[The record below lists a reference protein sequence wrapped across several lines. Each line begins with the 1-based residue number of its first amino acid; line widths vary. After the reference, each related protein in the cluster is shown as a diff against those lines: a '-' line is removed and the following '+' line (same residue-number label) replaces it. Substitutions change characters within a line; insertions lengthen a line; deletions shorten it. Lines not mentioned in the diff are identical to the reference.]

1 MPRHAMK
8 HPIPT
13 ALFALAAV
21 VSLSSCGAG
30 TSSSGASSAAASPA
44 SSPAALTSSGAAAV
58 AALPQY
64 QVSVFAK
71 AASGYSNPDSL
82 ALDGK
87 HVFVAYQNHTAKDG
101 TDTKTS
107 TVVQYDV
114 TGKVVKTFDVS
125 GHNDG
130 LKVDPQTHLVWAMS
144 NEDAS
149 PKLTTIDPSSGATK
163 VYTFGKTAHG
173 GGFDDIVFMGGKTY
187 LSASNPTLKGNVN
200 PAPAVVAATLGAG
213 TVTTKPVLMGNA
225 KAKDAITG
233 SAVTVNAV
241 DPDSM
246 FVNPSGD
253 LTVDNQAGT
262 ALISIHNPGPGQT
275 VTQLTVGTQVD
286 DTVYPTASSGRLL
299 VADTK
304 AGVIYAITGGLD
316 PKTPLTATPND
327 SGVNGFVGK
336 IDTKTGFIT
345 PVVIGLISPHG
356 MVYVPAS

>member
-1 MPRHAMK
+1 MPRHALK
-8 HPIPT
+8 YPIPT
-13 ALFALAAV
+13 TVFAIAAA

-30 TSSSGASSAAASPA
+30 TNSSGAGASGAASTSSSSGSAA
-44 SSPAALTSSGAAAV
+44 GV

-64 QVSVFAK
+64 HVSVFAK

-82 ALDGK
+82 ALDGQN
-87 HVFVAYQNHTAKDG
+87 VFVAYQNHTAKDG
-101 TDTKTS
+101 SDTKTS
-107 TVVQYDV
+107 TVVQYDLS
-114 TGKVVKTFDVS
+114 GKVVKTFAVS

-130 LKVDPQTHLVWAMS
+130 LKVDPQTHVVWAMS

-149 PKLTTIDPSSGATK
+149 PKLTTINPSTGATK

-200 PAPAVVAATLGAG
+200 PAPAVVSATLGAG
-213 TVTTKPVLMGNA
+213 TVTTKPVLMGDA

-233 SAVTVNAV
+233 SQVTINAV

-246 FVNPSGD
+246 FVNPAGD

-275 VTQLTVGTQVD
+275 VTQFTVGTQVD

-304 AGVIYAITGGLD
+304 AGVIYAITGALD

-345 PVVIGLISPHG
+345 PVVIGLESPHG
-356 MVYVPAS
+356 MVYVPSS

>member
-1 MPRHAMK
+1 MPRHALK

-13 ALFALAAV
+13 TLLALAAA

-30 TSSSGASSAAASPA
+30 NSGASSSAGSSNGAASN
-44 SSPAALTSSGAAAV
+44 SSAPAV

-64 QVSVFAK
+64 KVSVFAK
-71 AASGYSNPDSL
+71 AADGHSNPDSL

-87 HVFVAYQNHTAKDG
+87 NVFVAFQNHTAKDG

-107 TVVQYDV
+107 TVVQYDLS
-114 TGKVVKTFDVS
+114 GKVVKTFDVS

-173 GGFDDIVFMGGKTY
+173 GGFDDIVFLGGKTY

-200 PAPAVVAATLGAG
+200 PAPAVVSATLGAG
-213 TVTTKPVLMGNA
+213 TVTTKPVLMGDA

-233 SAVTVNAV
+233 SAVTINAV

-262 ALISIHNPGPGQT
+262 ALISIHNPGPAQT
-275 VTQLTVGTQVD
+275 VTQFTVGTQVD

-304 AGVIYAITGGLD
+304 AGVIYSITGALD

>member
-1 MPRHAMK
+1 MLRRATK
-8 HPIPT
+8 HPILAPML
-13 ALFALAAV
+13 ALGV
-21 VSLSSCGAG
+21 VVTLSSCGAG
-30 TSSSGASSAAASPA
+30 TGASAVSSTTASTVA
-44 SSPAALTSSGAAAV
+44 VTRV
-58 AALPQY
+58 AALPQF

-71 AASGYSNPDSL
+71 AGNGYTNPDSL
-82 ALDGK
+82 ALDGN

-101 TDTKTS
+101 TDAKTS
-107 TVVQYDV
+107 TVVEYDLA
-114 TGKVVKTFDVS
+114 GKVVKTFSVA

-130 LKVDPQTHLVWAMS
+130 LKVDPQTHVVWAMS
-144 NEDAS
+144 NEDGN
-149 PKLTTIDPSSGATK
+149 PKLTTLDPNSGSRK

-173 GGFDDIVFMGGKTY
+173 GGFDDVVFLGGKTY

-200 PAPAVVAATLGAG
+200 PAPAVVTATLSGG
-213 TVTTKPVLMGNA
+213 TVTTAPVLMGNA

-233 SAVTVNAV
+233 STVSINAV

-262 ALISIHNPGPGQT
+262 ALISIHNPGPAQT

-286 DTVYPTASSGRLL
+286 DTVYPAASSGRVL

-304 AGVIYAITGGLD
+304 AGVIYSITGALD
-316 PKTPLTATPND
+316 PKTPLTATPDD
-327 SGVNGFVGK
+327 SGVNGFVGV
-336 IDTKTGFIT
+336 IDTMTGFIT
-345 PVVIGLISPHG
+345 PVVIGLTSPHG